1 MKYIL
6 PAGIATGIA
15 IAAAVVAVAQDATTQ
30 PSQENAPANVERQAN
45 SGGPTSRPFDSQSQ
59 YRNFRNNRRD
69 RNNNNNDRRYGQ
81 QNNSTTA
88 QSSQQVLYEQ
98 VGSRNIF
105 VKGNQQTPEVIV
117 NPGTQLSQDQ
127 IYRQQQERNLVL
139 TGVSLAD
146 NGKIALL
153 EDHSDYSVR
162 ELKIG
167 DPVANGKIVDIT
179 IDTLDYKD
187 NNGRLV
193 KVGVGFNLS
202 GGDVWG
208 VSGSSSGF
216 SSGGGGA
223 STQPAKSGP
232 RMPGESME
240 DYLKRRRASEVGR

>member
-1 MKYIL
+1 MRFYKLHIMA
-6 PAGIATGIA
+6 AGLAVTIGAMA
-15 IAAAVVAVAQDATTQ
+15 IAQDATTQ
-30 PSQENAPANVERQAN
+30 PTQQDQPGNVDRQSN
-45 SGGPTSRPFDSQSQ
+45 GGPTSRPFDSQ

-69 RNNNNNDRRYGQ
+69 RNNNNNDRRNGQ
-81 QNNSTTA
+81 QNNSANT
-88 QSSQQVLYEQ
+88 QSTQQVLYEQ

-117 NPGTQLSQDQ
+117 NQGPQLSQDQ

-162 ELKIG
+162 EVKIG

-187 NNGRLV
+187 NSGRLV
-193 KVGVGFNLS
+193 KVGVGFNLT

-208 VSGSSSGF
+208 VSGSSSGAG
-216 SSGGGGA
+216 STGAGA
-223 STQPAKSGP
+223 STQPAKGGP

-240 DYLKRRRASEVGR
+240 DYLKRRRAAGN